1 VKLSI
6 GLLLIISVLSHNVLM
21 AVTVDVP
28 KDISTSYLDSE
39 AGYEAELPSD
49 RLDKLNVFKLSLTF
63 RASVSN
69 NIEIL
74 FGRDGKFGAKDG
86 ALALEET
93 DWSIGIDCGVYFLR
107 ANGFKDTY
115 TYTPADFETTRDRIL
130 KASFRVDKDGSVK
143 SIVFS
148 NNDGVFDFTGLQTDP
163 CPSYLQPALWTDLRV
178 AVRNSDTQ
186 SVDVKYLRD
195 AALVIIR

>member
-1 VKLSI
+1 
-6 GLLLIISVLSHNVLM
+6 
-21 AVTVDVP
+21 
-28 KDISTSYLDSE
+28 
-39 AGYEAELPSD
+39 
-49 RLDKLNVFKLSLTF
+49 
-63 RASVSN
+63 
-69 NIEIL
+69 
-74 FGRDGKFGAKDG
+74 
-86 ALALEET
+86 
-93 DWSIGIDCGVYFLR
+93 VYFLR